1 MNFQMKYRVPQGS
14 CLGPLLFVI
23 YARKL
28 FKIIEHLLRDVHTYA
43 DDTQLYIFFNADSTT
58 E

>member
-14 CLGPLLFVI
+14 SLGPLLFVM

-28 FKIIEHLLRDVHTYA
+28 FEIIEHHLRDVHSYA
-43 DDTQLYIFFNADSTT
+43 DDTQLYISFNADSST